1 LQAEGVQIISCVDS
15 DEAGQRFERDNGFAR
30 SDSVREKL
38 DDFGF
43 KDWNERL
50 VFAANH
56 PDIDLR
62 TVHRQQVEQMTSS
75 TRRSH

>member
-1 LQAEGVQIISCVDS
+1 
-15 DEAGQRFERDNGFAR
+15 
-30 SDSVREKL
+30 VRQKL

-50 VFAANH
+50 TFAANH

-62 TVHRQQVEQMTSS
+62 TVHRELVEQFTAS
-75 TRRSH
+75 TRRAH